1 MGIAQPGND
10 REEDLAKSGYRPDM
24 KVIFQKES
32 FCILAACWNQN
43 LVNLGHFFSQN
54 KIFVLVETIF
64 LHDLKMFIII
74 KRPVISLFWW
84 QKFAILLFK
93 KKSFIT

>member
-1 MGIAQPGND
+1 MGIAQPGNHG
-10 REEDLAKSGYRPDM
+10 EEDLAKSGYRPDM

-32 FCILAACWNQN
+32 YCILAACWNQN

-74 KRPVISLFWW
+74 KG
-84 QKFAILLFK
+84 Q
-93 KKSFIT
+93 